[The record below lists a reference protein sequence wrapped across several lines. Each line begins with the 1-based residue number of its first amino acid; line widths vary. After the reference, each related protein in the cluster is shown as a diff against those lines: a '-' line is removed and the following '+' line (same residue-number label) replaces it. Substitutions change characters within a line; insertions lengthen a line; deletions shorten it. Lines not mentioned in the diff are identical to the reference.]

1 MNTTKILVILGSIR
15 EGRVGDKV
23 ANWYM
28 ETVKNVEG
36 AEFELLD
43 LKEHPLP
50 LFADAVSGAYREG
63 KHPNPAVQAF
73 LEKIAGVQGVV
84 ILAAEYNHSVPGALK
99 NALDYT
105 YWEWKGKSVGFVGYG
120 GAAGGA
126 RSVEHLRQI
135 VAELRAYSVRD
146 QVVLPF
152 VWTMFDAAGK
162 MQNAEPHEKTA
173 LAMTNDVLDL
183 ARKLSA

>member
-1 MNTTKILVILGSIR
+1 MEKIKILVVLGSIR
-15 EGRVGDKV
+15 EGRQGEKV
-23 ANWYM
+23 ANWYLD
-28 ETVKNVEG
+28 TVKNVEG

-43 LKEHPLP
+43 LKNHSLP
-50 LFADAVSGAYREG
+50 LFTDAVSGAYREG
-63 KHPNPAVQAF
+63 KHPNADVQAF
-73 LEKIAGVQGVV
+73 LDKIAGARGIV

-105 YWEWKGKSVGFVGYG
+105 YWEWKGKPVGFVGYG

-135 VAELRAYSVRD
+135 IGELRAYDVRD

-152 VWTMFDAAGK
+152 VWTLFDESGK
-162 MQNAEPHEKTA
+162 MMNGEPYEHTA
-173 LAMTNDVLDL
+173 LAMTNDVLEL
-183 ARKLSA
+183 ARKLA